1 MTARPAARPAVAR
14 VRRPRTARE
23 ALPRLDYAGGV
34 FSRNKPAA
42 TPAAPDPVEQA
53 AEIERAGKGRPTPKR
68 KVAEAANKRPLVPD
82 DRRAAAKAA
91 REKQREMRDR
101 QYQAMQTGDERYLPP
116 RDKGPVKRYVRE
128 YVDARWNL
136 GEFFLPVA
144 LVFIVFSF
152 VTAQNQDLAFLTV
165 MTLYVIVLLT
175 VIDGFIMWRRLRKR
189 LLAKFGEI
197 PKGTVMYA
205 VMRAFQLR
213 RARLPKPTH
222 KKHGVY
228 PE

>member
-1 MTARPAARPAVAR
+1 M
-14 VRRPRTARE
+14 
-23 ALPRLDYAGGV
+23 
-34 FSRNKPAA
+34 FSRNKPSA
-42 TPAAPDPVEQA
+42 TTPAPDPVDAA
-53 AEIERAGKGRPTPKR
+53 AETERGAGKGRPTPKR
-68 KVAEAANKRPLVPD
+68 KVAEAANKRPLVPN

-101 QYQAMQTGDERYLPP
+101 QYQAMQTGDERYLPA
-116 RDKGPVKRYVRE
+116 RDKGPVKRYVRDH
-128 YVDARWNL
+128 VDARWNL

-144 LVFIVFSF
+144 LVFIVLSLF
-152 VTAQNQDLAFLTV
+152 TASNQDLAFVTV
-165 MTLYVIVLLT
+165 MALYGIVLLT
-175 VIDGFIMWRRLRKR
+175 IVDAFVMWRGLRKR
-189 LLAKFGEI
+189 LLAKFGEV
-197 PKGTVMYA
+197 PRGTVMYA

>member
-1 MTARPAARPAVAR
+1 M
-14 VRRPRTARE
+14 
-23 ALPRLDYAGGV
+23 
-34 FSRNKPAA
+34 
-42 TPAAPDPVEQA
+42 
-53 AEIERAGKGRPTPKR
+53 
-68 KVAEAANKRPLVPD
+68 
-82 DRRAAAKAA
+82 
-91 REKQREMRDR
+91 
-101 QYQAMQTGDERYLPP
+101 
-116 RDKGPVKRYVRE
+116 RE

-152 VTAQNQDLAFLTV
+152 LTAQNQELAFLTV

-175 VIDGFIMWRRLRKR
+175 VVDGFIMWRRLRKR
-189 LLAKFGEI
+189 LLAKFGDI

>member
-1 MTARPAARPAVAR
+1 M
-14 VRRPRTARE
+14 
-23 ALPRLDYAGGV
+23 
-34 FSRNKPAA
+34 FSRNRSAAPAS
-42 TPAAPDPVEQA
+42 PSDAPDPVQTA
-53 AEIERAGKGRPTPKR
+53 AEIERGNGKGRPTPRR
-68 KVAEAANKRPLVPD
+68 KVAEAANKRPLVPN

-116 RDKGPVKRYVRE
+116 RDKGPVKRYVRD

-144 LVFIVFSF
+144 LVFIVLSLF
-152 VTAQNQDLAFLTV
+152 TASNTDLAFVTV
-165 MTLYVIVLLT
+165 MALYAIVLLT
-175 VIDGFIMWRRLRKR
+175 VVDAFVMWRRLRKR
-189 LLAKFGEI
+189 IVGKFGEV
-197 PKGTVMYA
+197 PRGTVMYA

-213 RARLPKPTH
+213 RARLPKPVH

-228 PE
+228 PD

>member
-1 MTARPAARPAVAR
+1 
-14 VRRPRTARE
+14 
-23 ALPRLDYAGGV
+23 V

-42 TPAAPDPVEQA
+42 TSAAPDPVEQA
-53 AEIERAGKGRPTPKR
+53 AEIEAAGKGRPTPKR
-68 KVAEAANKRPLVPD
+68 KVSEAANKRPLVPN

-101 QYQAMQTGDERYLPP
+101 QYQAMQTGDERHLPL

-152 VTAQNQDLAFLTV
+152 LTAQNQDLAFLTV

-175 VIDGFIMWRRLRKR
+175 VVDGFIMWRRLRKR

-222 KKHGVY
+222 KKHGVF

>member
-1 MTARPAARPAVAR
+1 M
-14 VRRPRTARE
+14 
-23 ALPRLDYAGGV
+23 
-34 FSRNKPAA
+34 FSRSKPGA
-42 TPAAPDPVEQA
+42 TSPTPDPVDA
-53 AEIERAGKGRPTPKR
+53 TTEIDRSGEPVAAGKGRPTPKR
-68 KVAEAANKRPLVPD
+68 KVSEAANKRPLVPG

-91 REKQREMRDR
+91 REKQRELRDR
-101 QYQAMQTGDERYLPP
+101 QYRAMQTGDERYLPP
-116 RDKGPVKRYVRE
+116 RDKGPVKRYVRDH
-128 YVDARWNL
+128 VDARWNL

-144 LVFIVFSF
+144 LVFIVLSLF
-152 VTAQNQDLAFLTV
+152 TANNAGLAFATV
-165 MTLYVIVLLT
+165 MTLYAIVLLT
-175 VIDGFIMWRRLRKR
+175 IVDAVLMWRGLRKR
-189 LLAKFGEI
+189 IRAKFGEV